1 VLTAPLDRPTR
12 LVLLPTGAGSPKTLG
27 LPGLASF
34 LWAGFFPDGR
44 RIVVLG
50 GEADRPVRLFAL
62 DATGGALRPI
72 APEGVVMNSNTI
84 SPDGRSFLGF
94 RAGQGPQ
101 RFRLYPVGGGE
112 DVAVPGVEPGDSPVD
127 WADDLRSL
135 FVIPSGGSGPSSL
148 KVVRLDTR
156 TGARAPW
163 RVIRP
168 PDLVGVARLE
178 GLHVA
183 PDGRSYV
190 YNIRRIVSTLF
201 VVEGLE

>member
-1 VLTAPLDRPTR
+1 
-12 LVLLPTGAGSPKTLG
+12 
-27 LPGLASF
+27 
-34 LWAGFFPDGR
+34 
-44 RIVVLG
+44 
-50 GEADRPVRLFAL
+50 
-62 DATGGALRPI
+62 
-72 APEGVVMNSNTI
+72 MNSNTI

-94 RAGQGPQ
+94 RAGQGRQ

-112 DVAVPGVEPGDSPVD
+112 DVAVPGVEPGDNPVD
-127 WADDLRSL
+127 WADDGRSL
-135 FVIPSGGSGPSSL
+135 FVLPRDGSGPSL

-156 TGARAPW
+156 TGARTPW

-168 PDLVGVARLE
+168 PDPVGVASLE

-183 PDGRSYV
+183 PDGRAYV